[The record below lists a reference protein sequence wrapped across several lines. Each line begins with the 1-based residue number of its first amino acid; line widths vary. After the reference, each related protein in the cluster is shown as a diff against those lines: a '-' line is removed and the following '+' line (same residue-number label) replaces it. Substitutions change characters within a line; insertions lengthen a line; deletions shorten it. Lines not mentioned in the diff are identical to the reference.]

1 MNLVID
7 MKEKLFVIGI
17 GGLTGSKLVE
27 IAKNDFE
34 IFGSYNY
41 RDHKSSFVKGV
52 NLDISNTNKIREILE
67 KIRPDVVINT
77 AGINNVDYCEK
88 HPEEALKINIQAIK
102 EICNITKKID
112 TKFVQLSSDSVFDG
126 TKQSPYEETDIPNPI
141 NYYGKTKLESE
152 NIVLGN
158 QNNVVVRASVL
169 YGYLLRDLA
178 KIESS
183 SKKSI
188 NFGQWLI
195 DKLIANEKV
204 RIITDEYSSPII
216 ADDFARS
223 ILHIIK
229 HKENGIFHSAPKLQ
243 ITRYDFSVKIAK
255 SLDLPSE
262 LIEPVSN
269 KELGRDVS
277 TGFNKCLNSKKLT
290 KNLNYRFLTLDE
302 SLDLLK
308 SQFRERK

>member
-1 MNLVID
+1 
-7 MKEKLFVIGI
+7 MKKKLFIIGV

-27 IAKNDFE
+27 IAKKEFE

-41 RDHKSSFVKGV
+41 RDPKSSIQK
-52 NLDISNTNKIREILE
+52 NIKLDISNTTKIKEILE
-67 KIRPDVVINT
+67 EIKPDIVINT

-88 HPEEALKINIQAIK
+88 NPDLALKINIQAVK
-102 EICNITKKID
+102 EICQITKKLGI
-112 TKFVQLSSDSVFDG
+112 KFVQLSSDSVFDG
-126 TKQSPYEETDIPNPI
+126 TKQLPYEEIDETESI
-141 NYYGKTKLESE
+141 NYYGETKIKSE
-152 NIVLGN
+152 KIVLEN
-158 QNNVVVRASVL
+158 PNNVVVRASVL
-169 YGYLLRDLA
+169 YGYLPHNLA

-195 DKLIANEKV
+195 NKLSINEKV

-229 HKENGIFHSAPKLQ
+229 YEGNGIFHSAPELQ

-255 SLDLPSE
+255 ALGLSVK

-269 KELGRDVS
+269 KELGRDVN
-277 TGFNKCLNSKKLT
+277 TGSNKCLSSKKLSG
-290 KNLNYRFLTLDE
+290 NLNYKFLTLDE

-308 SQFRERK
+308 TQFR